1 MLLKNNNYQVK
12 WFSSFEPK
20 TSIES
25 TEEFYDIKHVWE
37 RNCVYHISLLAIHH
51 IKYCIKGLKK
61 SYHVETCLILFHLA
75 FVVVQ
80 SLSHVWLCVTP
91 RTAVHQASLPFTISQ
106 NLFKLM
112 STEWVLPP
120 NHHLILCHSLL
131 FLLSIFPNTRVFSID
146 LAVCIRWSNYWSISF
161 SISPSNE
168 YLGMIPFRIDW
179 FDLLA
184 V

>member
-25 TEEFYDIKHVWE
+25 TEEFYIKHVWE
-37 RNCVYHISLLAIHH
+37 RNCVYHISLLALHH
-51 IKYCIKGLKK
+51 IKYCIKDLRR

-91 RTAVHQASLPFTISQ
+91 WAAVCQASLPFTISQ

-112 STEWVLPP
+112 STEWVLLP
-120 NHHLILCHSLL
+120 NHPSHPLSHPSLPALNLSQHQGL
-131 FLLSIFPNTRVFSID
+131 FQWLGCLHQVIKLL
-146 LAVCIRWSNYWSISF
+146 
-161 SISPSNE
+161 E
-168 YLGMIPFRIDW
+168 H
-179 FDLLA
+179 
-184 V
+184 